1 MWLHTNKKNAG
12 ALALYRGA
20 DYEVCG
26 ERPDGI
32 SGIFT
37 GGRDLLLRKELP
49 QWRSPCAREEIESV
63 SGEKSKSKNTYI
75 WEPVITKD
83 YQL

>member
-1 MWLHTNKKNAG
+1 MWLHTNKKNSG

-49 QWRSPCAREEIESV
+49 QWRSPCAREEIVSV
-63 SGEKSKSKNTYI
+63 SGEKRKSNNTYI

-83 YQL
+83 Y